1 MLQVTAIQHKNSV
14 VLAVFI
20 AILLTVVENLD
31 TLSVHLV
38 EASVLV
44 IGAKVL
50 LNLWRGVGEST
61 VREDSSSEVASVPSN
76 VAFVEPPKMQET
88 TKEDSEEFSNEAHI
102 EEETVITERT
112 AHDLEETSKSVSSTS
127 ESVVMETELDAT
139 EVAPEQE
146 VLVATSEAG
155 TPGVTELKPLLKGFS
170 PRPMWKRLCQHLR
183 DKESLSVDG
192 YSKISSA
199 EKRAAFLVQ
208 HGVTI
213 RMMQQARLRILNTNV

>member
-1 MLQVTAIQHKNSV
+1 QRTHTIFRRITMLQVTAIQHKNSV

-20 AILLTVVENLD
+20 AILLTVVEHLD

-50 LNLWRGVGEST
+50 LTLWRGVGEST
-61 VREDSSSEVASVPSN
+61 VREDSSSEVTQEVPLE
-76 VAFVEPPKMQET
+76 VAEVEPPTMQET
-88 TKEDSEEFSNEAHI
+88 TNEASEEFSNEAQR
-102 EEETVITERT
+102 EEETVIT
-112 AHDLEETSKSVSSTS
+112 DTS
-127 ESVVMETELDAT
+127 EPVVKETELDAT
-139 EVAPEQE
+139 SVAPEQKA
-146 VLVATSEAG
+146 LVATSEEK
-155 TPGVTELKPLLKGFS
+155 TPGVSEVKPLLKGFS

-183 DKESLSVDG
+183 DREHLSVDG

-213 RMMQQARLRILNTNV
+213 RMMQQARLRILNTHVQ